1 MRDSTVLTVGTALSR
16 ARDAGAFVE
25 ILVQGQWITGLVSAI
40 DGYGAVLSGE
50 LGQTAVVRLELVSAV
65 KVIEHDLTQEDPG
78 RYAPHGEAQVRA
90 HHGSARVHEIA

>member
-65 KVIEHDLTQEDPG
+65 KVIEHDLTQDPAQ
-78 RYAPHGEAQVRA
+78 YSPHGEAQVRA